1 MSKLHF
7 ENFGEKYVD
16 ENLDSGLKAL
26 DLNNIECQSR
36 DAEEA
41 PEIVQAEEAPGIVR
55 EVLAETSTNNKRKRA
70 QPKYT
75 DEVGITF
82 LIYIFLQ

>member
-41 PEIVQAEEAPGIVR
+41 PEIVEEAPK
-55 EVLAETSTNNKRKRA
+55 S
-70 QPKYT
+70 
-75 DEVGITF
+75 
-82 LIYIFLQ
+82 